1 MFVFR
6 VNKLLRL
13 AVTVTGLF
21 FLPLG
26 LQSQNSP
33 NEVSSPCLEQGT
45 MPWTSKVAPAG
56 NQEQL
61 RPDLIVFRVIQPG
74 DAQELFYKLGAEY
87 FCAQRHP
94 DGSWN
99 IKKQP
104 QAELGDFMITHWS
117 ALRDD
122 LVKPFRLKQNS
133 NTSSEKPEDYRYSY
147 VIFYRNICVE
157 RQFNRKDL
165 DSNWAEDNATY
176 IFNQTLKLTEMHRLM
191 DNVFLSK

>member
-1 MFVFR
+1 
-6 VNKLLRL
+6 
-13 AVTVTGLF
+13 
-21 FLPLG
+21 
-26 LQSQNSP
+26 
-33 NEVSSPCLEQGT
+33 
-45 MPWTSKVAPAG
+45 MPWTSKVAHTG
-56 NQEQL
+56 YKEQL
-61 RPDLIVFRVIQPG
+61 RPELIVFRVIQPG
-74 DAQELFYKLGAEY
+74 DVKELYYKLGTEY
-87 FCAQRHP
+87 FCAQRHS

-104 QAELGDFMITHWS
+104 QAELGDFIIKHWP

-122 LVKPFRLKQNS
+122 LVKPFRLKQNN

-147 VIFYRNICVE
+147 VIYYRNICVE

-165 DSNWAEDNATY
+165 DSSWAEDNATY